1 MKLNKNQLIKIGF
14 LVSFW
19 VLAAVF
25 YIFLE
30 MSLENYIVTSYQ
42 VHDYSYNLPRV
53 LLIAVSV
60 TLFAG
65 SLLASFEILF
75 FNRILS
81 KKSFGTLLLIKSIF
95 YLFSI
100 FIFTS
105 IGTVISASFILDK
118 SIFHVEVYHR
128 FIQYIISPKI
138 WAEIIYWG
146 IAIFLALFILNISEK
161 LGQGVLINYILG
173 KYHSPKED
181 RRIFMFIDLTSS
193 STYAEKLGHV
203 KYSRLIQDCFFDI
216 TSVVNKRCVQIYQ
229 YVGDEIVLTWNTEK
243 GLIDNNCIMT
253 FFEFEKSIKDR
264 SNYYLKEYGLVPE
277 FKAGANFGYVTIAE
291 VGEMKKE
298 LAYHGDAINTAAH
311 IRSECGKFNKKLL
324 VSADLLSL
332 MPNIDNEF
340 LTEPIGVVKLKGKK
354 NIVGL
359 FSVEPKFP
367 INN

>member
-1 MKLNKNQLIKIGF
+1 MKLNKNNTIKISF

-19 VLAAVF
+19 MMAAIF

-30 MSLENYIVTSYQ
+30 MALENYIVTSYR
-42 VHDYSYNLPRV
+42 VSNYSYNLPRV
-53 LLIAVSV
+53 LIIALSV

-65 SLLASFEILF
+65 TILASFEILF
-75 FNRILS
+75 FNRQLS
-81 KKSFGTLLLIKSIF
+81 KKSFGTLLIIKSFF
-95 YLFSI
+95 YLTGI
-100 FIFTS
+100 FVFTS
-105 IGTVISASFILDK
+105 IGTIISASFILNK
-118 SIFHVEVYHR
+118 SIFHFEVYQR
-128 FIQYIISPKI
+128 FIQYISSPKI
-138 WAEIIYWG
+138 WAEIIYWS
-146 IAIFLALFILNISEK
+146 IVIFLSLFILNISEK

-193 STYAEKLGHV
+193 STYAERLGHV

-243 GLIDNNCIMT
+243 GLFDNNCLKT
-253 FFEFEKSIKDR
+253 FFEFEESIKER
-264 SNYYLKEYGLVPE
+264 SDYYLTEYGLVPE

-311 IRSECGKFNKKLL
+311 IRSECGKLKKKLL

-332 MPNIDNEF
+332 MPNVDDQFI
-340 LTEPIGVVKLKGKK
+340 TEPIGVCQLKGKK
-354 NIVGL
+354 NIIGL
-359 FSVEPKFP
+359 FSVEPK
-367 INN
+367 